1 MARMIDLSSHAN
13 TGPDGQGVDLALAVA
28 EACGGV
34 ERKVAQTLAS
44 DLPPVNTLCRHLEQY
59 HGKMVRPVLVL
70 LSGLA
75 TKGPSSDA
83 SPTVNPGLISLAAV
97 CEMVHL
103 ATLVHDDVLDEAD
116 IRRKTQTVNRLAG
129 NEAAVILGDYVLSAA
144 FALCSTLGDPY
155 ISEAIGRTG
164 MTLCA
169 GELVQLHNR
178 QNLSLDEKTY
188 FELVK
193 RKTAS
198 LISVSASLGCR
209 LAGGPDQ
216 LQARFGAFAEKL
228 GVAFQIQDDLLDIA
242 GDQRVVGKSLGKDME
257 KGKLTLPVIHHLAN
271 AAPALRGRTLTLLN
285 APEHTA
291 AQGERAALVEALG
304 STGSIDHA
312 RTTAER
318 LVDEA
323 KQDLATLP
331 ESGAKRMLL
340 SMADAVVNRAF

>member
-1 MARMIDLSSHAN
+1 MPPRMMDLSSHADPAP
-13 TGPDGQGVDLALAVA
+13 GSSAVALAVGQ
-28 EACGGV
+28 ACADV
-34 ERKVAQTLAS
+34 ERRVAATLAS
-44 DLPPVNTLCRHLEQY
+44 DLPPVNALCKHLEQY
-59 HGKMVRPVLVL
+59 HGKMVRPVLVV

-75 TKGPSSDA
+75 TKGETAGTAVTVPDPSIA
-83 SPTVNPGLISLAAV
+83 LAAV

-144 FALCSTLGDPY
+144 YALCAGLGDAQ
-155 ISEAIGRTG
+155 IAETIGRTG

-169 GELVQLHNR
+169 GELVQLHHR
-178 QNLSLDEKTY
+178 RNLSLDDRTY

-209 LAGGPDQ
+209 IAGGTQQQQD
-216 LQARFGAFAEKL
+216 RFGAFAEKL

-257 KGKLTLPVIHHLAN
+257 KGKLTLPVIHHLATASP
-271 AAPALRGRTLTLLN
+271 AARGITLALLGK
-285 APEHTA
+285 PEHESLP
-291 AQGERAALVEALG
+291 GERAALVQALE

-312 RTTAER
+312 RRTAER
-318 LVDEA
+318 LVEEA
-323 KQDLATLP
+323 KRDLDTLA
-331 ESGAKRMLL
+331 ESAAKRMLL
-340 SMADAVVNRAF
+340 SMADAVVSRAF